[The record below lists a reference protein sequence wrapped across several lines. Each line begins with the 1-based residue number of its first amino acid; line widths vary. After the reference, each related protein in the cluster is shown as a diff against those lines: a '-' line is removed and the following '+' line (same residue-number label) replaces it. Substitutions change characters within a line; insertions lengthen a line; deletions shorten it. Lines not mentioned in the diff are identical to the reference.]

1 MIGTSV
7 HRVEQE
13 DGALSVIAAEI
24 IADPAARGTSD
35 IAGAHRGGS
44 HRIVPLYSGDPDD
57 PGNYEFSL
65 YTVSEGYHTPR
76 HRHHYDQV
84 RYVLSGSLSIGS
96 DVWLNPRQLGWFPA
110 GTSYGPQHNDLPATA
125 LILQIGG
132 PDGQGFPPYDRLPAA
147 KAALAERGVFDNGTY
162 RDTDPDGNARN
173 RDAMLAVE
181 TEISGREPF
190 LPPPRYSA
198 PVLMNVDSFQ
208 WRPTP
213 TAGVRSKHFGTFGE
227 GRLAIEF
234 VSIDERATGLRE
246 PQALTVLS
254 SSKAAE
260 SRRHAM
266 RCRLA
271 VRSERLAT
279 STSRF
284 MQSPTLFCSCSHF
297 RTLTVS
303 DHRASA
309 HIDDTGLAR
318 STKGDPVSRF
328 ARFTTSGETVRSAV
342 QRDALLPRQTGFHYV
357 ELQPTELKRRGE
369 FATWRPICVR
379 SGLLQIRC
387 P

>member
-1 MIGTSV
+1 MSV
-7 HRVEQE
+7 M
-13 DGALSVIAAEI
+13 AAET
-24 IADPAARGTSD
+24 IADPAAGGTSD

-44 HRIVPLYSGDPDD
+44 HRIVPLYSGNPDD

-132 PDGQGFPPYDRLPAA
+132 PDGQGFPSYGRLPAA

-162 RDTDPDGNARN
+162 RDTDPDGNPRN

-181 TEISGREPF
+181 TEISGCEPF

-198 PVLMNVDSFQ
+198 PVVMNVDSFQ

-213 TAGVRSKHFGTFGE
+213 TAGVHSKHFGTFGE

-234 VSIDERATGLRE
+234 VSIDENADW
-246 PQALTVLS
+246 
-254 SSKAAE
+254 AAGAAGTDRLIFVE
-260 SRRHAM
+260 SGR
-266 RCRLA
+266 
-271 VRSERLAT
+271 VE
-279 STSRF
+279 TSRKEVPSGGAIRAASDLDF
-284 MQSPTLFCSCSHF
+284 AVHALADSVLLVLTLPNFE
-297 RTLTVS
+297 
-303 DHRASA
+303 
-309 HIDDTGLAR
+309 G
-318 STKGDPVSRF
+318 
-328 ARFTTSGETVRSAV
+328 VR
-342 QRDALLPRQTGFHYV
+342 
-357 ELQPTELKRRGE
+357 
-369 FATWRPICVR
+369 
-379 SGLLQIRC
+379 
-387 P
+387 